1 MLAIMTEQKL
11 EITKDIVVI
20 YHGDCP
26 DGFSA
31 AWVAW
36 KKFGENADYFGAGHG
51 EPIPNG
57 LINKE
62 IYILDF
68 SFSKEIM
75 AEVVKNNKKVVVID
89 HHKSAEESV
98 KMAHEY
104 VYEMD
109 RSGAVLA
116 WQYFYPDLSVP
127 WLLRYIGDRDIWKLE
142 LPDTFAMGLMLDT
155 FDKNFETWSKLAE
168 ELEDENTRRK
178 YIEQGKLI
186 QKYENKVIEDIVGSN
201 KEIVIFE
208 GHEIY
213 AVNAPHFFASQM
225 GNFLCKEKPPLAV
238 VWHWSEGK
246 IAVSLRS
253 DGSVDV
259 SEIAKKYGGG
269 GHKGAAGF
277 RFDGQCKFP
286 WKAVVVKNEK

>member
-1 MLAIMTEQKL
+1 MTEQKPK
-11 EITKDIVVI
+11 ITKDIVVI
-20 YHGDCP
+20 YHGECP

-31 AWVAW
+31 AWAAW
-36 KKFGENADYFGAGHG
+36 KKFDERADYFGANHG

-68 SFSKEIM
+68 SFPKEIM
-75 AEVVKNNKKVVVID
+75 AELIKNNKKVIVID

-98 KMAHEY
+98 KMVHEY

-109 RSGAVLA
+109 RSGAILT
-116 WQYFYPDLSVP
+116 WQYFYQDLSVP

-155 FDKNFETWSKLAE
+155 FDKNYETWSKLAK

-186 QKYENKVIEDIVGSN
+186 QKYERRIIEDIISSN
-201 KEIVIFE
+201 KEVVIFRDTK
-208 GHEIY
+208 IY
-213 AVNAPHFFASQM
+213 SVN
-225 GNFLCKEKPPLAV
+225 
-238 VWHWSEGK
+238 
-246 IAVSLRS
+246 
-253 DGSVDV
+253 
-259 SEIAKKYGGG
+259 
-269 GHKGAAGF
+269 
-277 RFDGQCKFP
+277 
-286 WKAVVVKNEK
+286 

>member
-1 MLAIMTEQKL
+1 MQNDNVKFK
-11 EITKDIVVI
+11 ITKDIIVI
-20 YHGDCP
+20 YHGECP

-36 KKFGENADYFGAGHG
+36 KKFSDNADYFGANHG
-51 EPIPNG
+51 ESIPDG
-57 LINKE
+57 LTNKE

-68 SFSKEIM
+68 SFPKEIM

-155 FDKNFETWSKLAE
+155 FDKNFETWGKLAE
-168 ELEDENTRRK
+168 KLEDENARRK

-186 QKYENKVIEDIVGSN
+186 QKYEDKVIEDIVSSN
-201 KEIVIFE
+201 KEIVVFE

-225 GNFLCKEKPPLAV
+225 GNFLCKEKPPLV
-238 VWHWSEGK
+238 IVWHWSEGK

-277 RFDGQCKFP
+277 RVNSRCDFP
-286 WKAVVVKNEK
+286 WKIVEQNNET

>member
-1 MLAIMTEQKL
+1 MTEQKFK
-11 EITKDIVVI
+11 ITKDVVII
-20 YHGDCP
+20 YHGECP

-31 AWVAW
+31 AWAAW
-36 KKFGENADYFGAGHG
+36 KKFGENADYFRVSHG
-51 EPIPNG
+51 ELIPDG

-68 SFSKEIM
+68 SFHKEVM
-75 AEVVKNNKKVVVID
+75 AEVVKNNKKIVVID

-127 WLLRYIGDRDIWKLE
+127 WLLRYIGDRDMWKLE

-155 FDKNFETWSKLAE
+155 FDKNFETWGKLAE

-186 QKYENKVIEDIVGSN
+186 QRYENKVIEDITSSN
-201 KEIVIFE
+201 KEVVIFE
-208 GHEIY
+208 GHEVY

-225 GNFLCKEKPPLAV
+225 GNFLCKEKPPLAI
-238 VWHWSEGK
+238 VWSWSEGK
-246 IAVSLRS
+246 ITVSLRS
-253 DGSVDV
+253 GGSVDV

-277 RFDGQCKFP
+277 RVNSQCDFP
-286 WKAVVVKNEK
+286 WKIVKQNNEI

>member
-1 MLAIMTEQKL
+1 MTEQKSK
-11 EITKDIVVI
+11 ITKKTVVI
-20 YHGDCP
+20 YHGECP

-36 KKFGENADYFGAGHG
+36 KKFGENADYFGANHE
-51 EPIPNG
+51 EPIPEG
-57 LINKE
+57 LTNKE
-62 IYILDF
+62 IYVLDF
-68 SFSKEIM
+68 SFPKEIM
-75 AEVVKNNKKVVVID
+75 AELVKNNKKVIVID

-116 WQYFYPDLSVP
+116 WQYFYRDLSLP
-127 WLLRYIGDRDIWKLE
+127 WLLRYIGDRDMWKLE

-168 ELEDENTRRK
+168 ELEDENVRRK

-186 QKYENKVIEDIVGSN
+186 QKYEDRVIEDIVSSN
-201 KEIVIFE
+201 KESVIFE
-208 GHEIY
+208 GHEVY

-225 GNFLCKEKPPLAV
+225 GNFLCKEKPPLAI
-238 VWHWSEGK
+238 VWQWSGGE
-246 IAVSLRS
+246 INVSLRS
-253 DGSVDV
+253 DSTVDV

-269 GHKGAAGF
+269 GHKAAAGF
-277 RFDGQCKFP
+277 KVDSRCNFP
-286 WKAVVVKNEK
+286 WKIVEQK

>member
-1 MLAIMTEQKL
+1 MSGQNDNVKFK
-11 EITKDIVVI
+11 ITKNIVVI
-20 YHGDCP
+20 YHDKCP

-36 KKFGENADYFGAGHG
+36 KKFGDNADYVGVNHG
-51 EPIPNG
+51 EPPPDG
-57 LINKE
+57 LINKKV
-62 IYILDF
+62 YIFDF
-68 SFSKEIM
+68 SFPKEIM
-75 AEVVKNNKKVVVID
+75 AEVVKNNTKVVVID

-98 KMAHEY
+98 KMAHEF

-127 WLLRYIGDRDIWKLE
+127 WLVRYIGDRDIWKLE
-142 LPDTFAMGLMLDT
+142 LPDTIAMGLMLDV
-155 FDKNFETWSKLAE
+155 FDKNFETWDKLAE
-168 ELEDENTRRK
+168 KLEDEDMRRK
-178 YIEQGKLI
+178 YIDQGKLI
-186 QKYENKVIEDIVGSN
+186 QKYEYKVIEDIIN
-201 KEIVIFE
+201 FDKEAVIFE
-208 GHEIY
+208 GYEIY
-213 AVNAPHFFASQM
+213 AVNAPHFFASQI
-225 GNFLCKEKPPLAV
+225 GNFLCNEKPPLAI

-246 IAVSLRS
+246 IGVSLRS

-277 RFDGQCKFP
+277 KFDGQCKFP
-286 WKAVVVKNEK
+286 WKASETENKP

>member
-1 MLAIMTEQKL
+1 MKN
-11 EITKDIVVI
+11 IVII
-20 YHGDCP
+20 YHGECP

-36 KKFGENADYFGAGHG
+36 KKFGKNADYFGASHG
-51 EPIPNG
+51 ESIPDG
-57 LINKE
+57 LVDKE
-62 IYILDF
+62 IYVLDF
-68 SFSKEIM
+68 SFPKEIM
-75 AEVVKNNKKVVVID
+75 TEVVKNNKRVIVID

-109 RSGAVLA
+109 HSGAVLA
-116 WQYFYPDLSVP
+116 WQYFYPNLSVP
-127 WLLRYIGDRDIWKLE
+127 WLLRYIEDRDIWKLE

-155 FDKNFETWSKLAE
+155 FNKNFETWGELAE
-168 ELEDENTRRK
+168 ELEDEDARRK
-178 YIEQGKLI
+178 YIEQGRLI
-186 QKYENKVIEDIVGSN
+186 QKYENKIIEDIINSN
-201 KEIVIFE
+201 KEIVVFE

-225 GNFLCKEKPPLAV
+225 GNFLCKEKPPFAV
-238 VWHWSEGK
+238 VWQWSNNK
-246 IAVSLRS
+246 ISVSLRS

-277 RFDGQCKFP
+277 KFDGQLEFP
-286 WKAVVVKNEK
+286 WKKL

>member
-1 MLAIMTEQKL
+1 LLAIMTEQKL

>member
-1 MLAIMTEQKL
+1 MENDNVKFKIS
-11 EITKDIVVI
+11 KDVVVI
-20 YHGDCP
+20 YHGECP

-36 KKFGENADYFGAGHG
+36 KKFSDNADYFGANHG
-51 EPIPNG
+51 ESIPDG
-57 LINKE
+57 LTNKE

-68 SFSKEIM
+68 SFPKEIM

-155 FDKNFETWSKLAE
+155 FDKNFETWSKLAK
-168 ELEDENTRRK
+168 ELEDENARRK

-186 QKYENKVIEDIVGSN
+186 QKYENKIIEDIVSSN
-201 KEIVIFE
+201 KESVIFE

-225 GNFLCKEKPPLAV
+225 GNFLCKEKPPFAV

-269 GHKGAAGF
+269 GHKKAAGF
-277 RFDGQCKFP
+277 KFDGQCKFP
-286 WKAVVVKNEK
+286 WKKL